1 MIFGIN
7 VNNIPYIIATPHDS
21 CVAICYTS
29 TEDNNDKYTFLQP
42 EDDEMKDIFPIAN
55 EELSKLCPDLKL
67 MNTPRTLTISGDL
80 KKYTDN
86 AWDVKNKLVTTTKQK
101 QEKVNNNDNDDTSD
115 NTSNATAM
123 EMDPM
128 IKLLL
133 EELSKENTEE
143 DEEYFEETMKK
154 ALGDKY
160 NDNDDDILDA
170 IDPKLL
176 EIFDSDPDISNLKD
190 DEIKS
195 LLKEMF
201 LEEDLNP
208 LVNNNIEGIDN
219 TDATSMFSLREEAVA
234 EKLLSFK

>member
-1 MIFGIN
+1 MG
-7 VNNIPYIIATPHDS
+7 
-21 CVAICYTS
+21 
-29 TEDNNDKYTFLQP
+29 
-42 EDDEMKDIFPIAN
+42 
-55 EELSKLCPDLKL
+55 
-67 MNTPRTLTISGDL
+67 
-80 KKYTDN
+80 
-86 AWDVKNKLVTTTKQK
+86 
-101 QEKVNNNDNDDTSD
+101 
-115 NTSNATAM
+115 
-123 EMDPM
+123 
-128 IKLLL
+128 
-133 EELSKENTEE
+133 
-143 DEEYFEETMKK
+143 KK

-234 EKLLSFK
+234 EKLLSFKCDDKVYSLVHKLEPTIIVGRDDPTPQFSNSRKLLVTLEEMDYVLPQIEELAAGEFEKYGMLPSSSTSA